1 MLENWREN
9 MKILNIQKLVKRTKL
24 IYFERILP
32 FPFESIYHKNLN
44 LKIPEEQYEIL
55 KIPIVD

>member
-1 MLENWREN
+1 MLQNWGKS

-24 IYFERILP
+24 KYFEHILP
-32 FPFESIYHKNLN
+32 FSFESIYHKNLN
-44 LKIPEEQYEIL
+44 LKILEEQYEIL